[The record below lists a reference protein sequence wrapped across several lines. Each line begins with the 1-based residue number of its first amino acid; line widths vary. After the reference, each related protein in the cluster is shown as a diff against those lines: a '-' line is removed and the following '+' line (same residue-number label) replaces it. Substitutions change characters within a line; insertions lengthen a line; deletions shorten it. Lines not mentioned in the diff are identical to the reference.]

1 MKKILF
7 SLAFILSFSSINAQN
22 ISEKK
27 ITSTVSKATV
37 FLNSAQVT
45 RTKDITISKGVQV
58 LKFINLSPFVD
69 KKSIQVKARGIE
81 IQSVNFQKNYQ
92 KLSQKNE
99 QQKALD
105 KQLEN
110 LDLQIDKENINLN
123 IVNEEISFLKS
134 NKNVKGNQTLT
145 GIVFRDA
152 KQYYSAQIKA
162 LYNQQFNLKTKIKTL
177 EKEKS
182 SIAKQLN
189 DTYSEKEFPTGEIF
203 IKIASSSSKLLPVTL
218 TYNVANV
225 SWYPTYD
232 VKTKDINSPLTIVY
246 KANVKQNSKVDWT
259 NVKLRFSS
267 ANPSK
272 ATKAGELKPYFLDY
286 GTRPP
291 VYNNISGEVSG
302 TVYSSD
308 DNAPLPGVNVLVE
321 GTSIGST
328 TDFDG
333 KFSIKVPESA
343 TDLTFS
349 YLGYKTLTR
358 RISSN
363 MGRIVLQEDY
373 TALEEVVITG
383 YATKKQKKDNLVKA
397 LQGKTTG
404 ISIRGVNSIRNKD
417 IETDYALPTAKIEKQ
432 TSVSFEIV
440 KPYTLPSSN
449 NDYVIAMK
457 TYTNSANYTYYSV
470 PKIEENTFLVATV
483 KDWEKL
489 NLLEGEANIYFEDTF
504 IGTTLIDTRY
514 AEKELEIS
522 LGIDKNVTIQRKKL
536 IDFTTKQLIGNKQEE
551 NRDYEIIVKNNKKQP
566 IQLVVYDQI
575 PISKREQITVKLD
588 ENSKGNLNTKT
599 GEIKWQFKLNPKD
612 VKTVYLKY
620 SVRFPKGT
628 RIQLD

>member
-291 VYNNISGEVSG
+291 VYNNISSEVSG

>member
-404 ISIRGVNSIRNKD
+404 ISILGVNSIRNKD

>member
-1 MKKILF
+1 
-7 SLAFILSFSSINAQN
+7 
-22 ISEKK
+22 
-27 ITSTVSKATV
+27 
-37 FLNSAQVT
+37 
-45 RTKDITISKGVQV
+45 
-58 LKFINLSPFVD
+58 
-69 KKSIQVKARGIE
+69 
-81 IQSVNFQKNYQ
+81 
-92 KLSQKNE
+92 
-99 QQKALD
+99 
-105 KQLEN
+105 
-110 LDLQIDKENINLN
+110 
-123 IVNEEISFLKS
+123 
-134 NKNVKGNQTLT
+134 
-145 GIVFRDA
+145 
-152 KQYYSAQIKA
+152 
-162 LYNQQFNLKTKIKTL
+162 
-177 EKEKS
+177 
-182 SIAKQLN
+182 
-189 DTYSEKEFPTGEIF
+189 
-203 IKIASSSSKLLPVTL
+203 
-218 TYNVANV
+218 
-225 SWYPTYD
+225 
-232 VKTKDINSPLTIVY
+232 
-246 KANVKQNSKVDWT
+246 
-259 NVKLRFSS
+259 
-267 ANPSK
+267 
-272 ATKAGELKPYFLDY
+272 
-286 GTRPP
+286 

-308 DNAPLPGVNVLVE
+308 DNAPLPGVNVLVK

-333 KFSIKVPESA
+333 KFSIKVPENA
-343 TDLTFS
+343 TELVFS

-373 TALEEVVITG
+373 TALEEVIVTG
-383 YATKKQKKDNLVKA
+383 YATKKQKKGSLGKV
-397 LQGKTTG
+397 LQGKASG
-404 ISIRGVNSIRNKD
+404 ITLRGQPSIVND
-417 IETDYALPTAKIEKQ
+417 AQADYALPTKQIVKQ

-449 NDYVIAMK
+449 NDYVVAMK
-457 TYTNSANYTYYSV
+457 TYTNSANYTYYSI

-514 AEKELEIS
+514 AEKALEIS

-536 IDFTTKQLIGNKQEE
+536 KDFTTKQLIGNKQEE

-588 ENSKGNLNTKT
+588 ENSKGKLNTKT

-612 VKTVYLKY
+612 AKTIYLKY